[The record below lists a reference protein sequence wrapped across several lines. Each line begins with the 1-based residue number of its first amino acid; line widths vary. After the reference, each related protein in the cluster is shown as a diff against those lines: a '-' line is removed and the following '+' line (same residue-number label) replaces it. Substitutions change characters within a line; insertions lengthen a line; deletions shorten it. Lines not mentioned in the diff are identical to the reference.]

1 MYSKKLKFNKYS
13 KQGPQLLSSQCKAKK
28 IILLFIKKKE
38 KRKKKEK
45 KEKEKITLLHIVF
58 SLVQRFF
65 QIQRVFARTTQ

>member
-45 KEKEKITLLHIVF
+45 EKITLLHIVF

>member
-1 MYSKKLKFNKYS
+1 LMYSKKLKFNKYS

-45 KEKEKITLLHIVF
+45 EKITLLHIVF